1 MSDASST
8 APQTSAP
15 EVRAR
20 YQRSARNYLLDQRFQ
35 LKYTGFLVGISLAL
49 SVALGVLLWNASS
62 KIIEQSRTAVQQGQE
77 TVRQGQETV
86 KRGQEVLVQ
95 SRRVSEVV
103 AMNIAKEYK
112 DDPELAKTFGEAA
125 QRDESKLKDEQ
136 ARKLKDEQAR
146 LERDAATLQQRAEA
160 LERQAAE
167 VAHNQQMLLRLIV
180 ALLSLLVLG
189 VGVAGI
195 VFTHK
200 IAGPIFKMKRLLRQV
215 GEGKLVVRERL
226 RKGDELQHFFEAFE
240 KMVEDLRERQQAKIV
255 KMDAILEKLEAD
267 ARASKS
273 ARDVDAEGLAQLRRL
288 RTEMQEQLDA

>member
-20 YQRSARNYLLDQRFQ
+20 YQRSARNYLIDQKFQ
-35 LKYTGFLVGISLAL
+35 LKYTGFLVGISLVL
-49 SVALGVLLWNASS
+49 SVALGILLWNASS
-62 KIIEQSRTAVQQGQE
+62 KIIEQSRSAVQQGQE

-136 ARKLKDEQAR
+136 AR
-146 LERDAATLQQRAEA
+146 LERDAAMFQQRAEA
-160 LERQAAE
+160 LGRQAAD

-240 KMVEDLRERQQAKIV
+240 KMVEDLRERQQSKIT
-255 KMDAILEKLEAD
+255 KMDAVLEKLESD
-267 ARASKS
+267 ARAQNGS
-273 ARDVDAEGLAQLRRL
+273 REIDPEGLAQLKRL
-288 RTEMQEQLDA
+288 RSEMQEQLDV

>member
-62 KIIEQSRTAVQQGQE
+62 KIIEQSRSAVQQGQE

-112 DDPELAKTFGEAA
+112 DDPELAKTFGESAL
-125 QRDESKLKDEQ
+125 RDES
-136 ARKLKDEQAR
+136 KLKDEQAR
-146 LERDAATLQQRAEA
+146 LERDAAMLQQRAEA
-160 LERQAAE
+160 LGQQAAE
-167 VAHNQQMLLRLIV
+167 VAQNQQMLLRLIV

-240 KMVEDLRERQQAKIV
+240 KMVEDLRARQQAKIAT
-255 KMDAILEKLEAD
+255 MDAVLEKLEAD
-267 ARASKS
+267 APAQKAS
-273 ARDVDAEGLAQLRRL
+273 REIDPEGLAQLKRL

>member
-35 LKYTGFLVGISLAL
+35 LKYTGLLVGISLAL
-49 SVALGVLLWNASS
+49 STALGILLWNASS
-62 KIIEQSRTAVQQGQE
+62 KIIEQSRHAVEQGQA

-86 KRGQEVLVQ
+86 KRGQEVIVQ

-125 QRDESKLKDEQ
+125 QRDENKLKE
-136 ARKLKDEQAR
+136 EQAR
-146 LERDAATLQQRAEA
+146 LERDAATLEQRAQE
-160 LERQAAE
+160 LGRQASVVAE
-167 VAHNQQMLLRLIV
+167 NQQMLLRLIV
-180 ALLSLLVLG
+180 ALLSLLVVG

-215 GEGKLVVRERL
+215 GEGKLVVREKL

-240 KMVEDLRERQQAKIV
+240 KMVDDLRARQQAKIA
-255 KMDAILEKLEAD
+255 KMDAIVERFEAGG
-267 ARASKS
+267 RAQSGS
-273 ARDVDAEGLAQLRRL
+273 REVDPEGLAQLKRL
-288 RTEMQEQLDA
+288 RSEMQEQIDM

>member
-20 YQRSARNYLLDQRFQ
+20 YQRSARNYLLDQKFQ
-35 LKYTGFLVGISLAL
+35 LKYTGFLVGISLVL
-49 SVALGVLLWNASS
+49 SVALGMLLWNASS
-62 KIIEQSRTAVQQGQE
+62 KIIEQSRGAVQQGQE

-125 QRDESKLKDEQ
+125 QRDEI
-136 ARKLKDEQAR
+136 KLKDEQAR
-146 LERDAATLQQRAEA
+146 LERDAATLQQHAKA
-160 LERQAAE
+160 LERQAAD
-167 VAHNQQMLLRLIV
+167 VADNQQMLLRLIV

-215 GEGKLVVRERL
+215 GEGKLIVRERL

-240 KMVEDLRERQQAKIV
+240 KMVEDLRTRQQAKIE
-255 KMDAILEKLEAD
+255 KMDAILAKLEAD
-267 ARASKS
+267 ARAQKVTEI
-273 ARDVDAEGLAQLRRL
+273 DPDGLAQLKRL
-288 RTEMQEQLDA
+288 RAEMQEQIEA

>member
-20 YQRSARNYLLDQRFQ
+20 YQRSARNYLIDQKFQ
-35 LKYTGFLVGISLAL
+35 LKYTGFLVGISLVL
-49 SVALGVLLWNASS
+49 SVALGILLWNASS
-62 KIIEQSRTAVQQGQE
+62 KIIEQSRSAVQQGQE

-136 ARKLKDEQAR
+136 AR
-146 LERDAATLQQRAEA
+146 LERDAAMFQQRAEA
-160 LERQAAE
+160 LGRQAAD

-240 KMVEDLRERQQAKIV
+240 KMVEDLRERQQSKIA
-255 KMDAILEKLEAD
+255 KMDAVLEKLESD
-267 ARASKS
+267 ARAQSGS
-273 ARDVDAEGLAQLRRL
+273 REIDPEGLAQLKRL
-288 RTEMQEQLDA
+288 RSEMQEQLDV

>member
-20 YQRSARNYLLDQRFQ
+20 YQRSARNYLIDQRFQ

-49 SVALGVLLWNASS
+49 SVALGILLWNASS
-62 KIIEQSRTAVQQGQE
+62 KIIEQSRSAVQQGQE

-136 ARKLKDEQAR
+136 AR
-146 LERDAATLQQRAEA
+146 LERDAAMLQQRAEA
-160 LERQAAE
+160 LGRQAAD

-240 KMVEDLRERQQAKIV
+240 KMVEDLRARQQSKIA
-255 KMDAILEKLEAD
+255 KMDVVLEKLESD
-267 ARASKS
+267 ARAQNGS
-273 ARDVDAEGLAQLRRL
+273 AEIDPEGLAQLKRL
-288 RTEMQEQLDA
+288 RSEMQEQLDA

>member
-35 LKYTGFLVGISLAL
+35 LKYTGLLVGICVVL
-49 SVALGVLLWNASS
+49 SVALGAVLWSASS
-62 KIIEQSRTAVQQGQE
+62 KIIEQSHQAVAQGQL

-86 KRGQEVLVQ
+86 MRGQEVLVQ
-95 SRRVSEVV
+95 SRRVSQVV

-125 QRDESKLKDEQ
+125 QRDELKLKEEQ
-136 ARKLKDEQAR
+136 DR
-146 LERDAATLQQRAEA
+146 LERDAATLQQRAA
-160 LERQAAE
+160 SLEQQAAE
-167 VAHNQQMLLRLIV
+167 VARQQQMLLWVIV
-180 ALLSLLVLG
+180 AILSLLVVG

-200 IAGPIFKMKRLLRQV
+200 IAGPIFKIKRLLRQV
-215 GEGKLVVRERL
+215 GEGKLVVREKL

-240 KMVEDLRERQQAKIV
+240 KMVDDLRSRQEAKIARV
-255 KMDAILEKLEAD
+255 DSILEKLDPAARKQPASADEAD
-267 ARASKS
+267 GITLLK
-273 ARDVDAEGLAQLRRL
+273 RL
-288 RTEMQEQLDA
+288 RSEMQEQIDA

>member
-20 YQRSARNYLLDQRFQ
+20 YQRSARNYLLDQKFQ

-49 SVALGVLLWNASS
+49 SVALGILLWNASS
-62 KIIEQSRTAVQQGQE
+62 KIIEQSRSAVQQGQE

-136 ARKLKDEQAR
+136 AR
-146 LERDAATLQQRAEA
+146 LERDAASLQQRAAA

-167 VAHNQQMLLRLIV
+167 VADNQQMLLRLIV

-240 KMVEDLRERQQAKIV
+240 KMVEDLRARQQAKIS
-255 KMDAILEKLEAD
+255 KMDAILAKLEAD
-267 ARASKS
+267 ARAQKGS
-273 ARDVDAEGLAQLRRL
+273 AEIDPDGIAQLKRL

>member
-20 YQRSARNYLLDQRFQ
+20 YQRSARNYLLDQKFQ

-49 SVALGVLLWNASS
+49 SAALGILLWNASS

-77 TVRQGQETV
+77 IVRQGQETV

-125 QRDESKLKDEQ
+125 QRDEN
-136 ARKLKDEQAR
+136 KLKDEQAR
-146 LERDAATLQQRAEA
+146 LERDAASLQQRAAA
-160 LERQAAE
+160 LERQAVE
-167 VAHNQQMLLRLIV
+167 VADNQQMLLRLIV

-240 KMVEDLRERQQAKIV
+240 KMVEDLRARQQAKIE
-255 KMDAILEKLEAD
+255 KMDAILAKLEAD
-267 ARASKS
+267 ARAQKG
-273 ARDVDAEGLAQLRRL
+273 AVEIDPDGVAQLKRL

>member
-8 APQTSAP
+8 APQTSTP

-112 DDPELAKTFGEAA
+112 DDPELAKTFREAA
-125 QRDESKLKDEQ
+125 QRDEN
-136 ARKLKDEQAR
+136 KLKDEQAR

-240 KMVEDLRERQQAKIV
+240 KMVEDLRARQQAKIA
-255 KMDAILEKLEAD
+255 KMDAILEKLDAD
-267 ARASKS
+267 ARASKGS
-273 ARDVDAEGLAQLRRL
+273 RDIDPDGVAQLRRL

>member
-125 QRDESKLKDEQ
+125 QRDES
-136 ARKLKDEQAR
+136 KLKDEQAR

>member
-20 YQRSARNYLLDQRFQ
+20 YQRSARNYLLDQKFQ

-49 SVALGVLLWNASS
+49 SVALGILLWNASS

-77 TVRQGQETV
+77 IVRQGQETV

-136 ARKLKDEQAR
+136 AR
-146 LERDAATLQQRAEA
+146 LERDAASLQQRAAA
-160 LERQAAE
+160 LERQAVE
-167 VAHNQQMLLRLIV
+167 VADNQQMLLRLIV

-240 KMVEDLRERQQAKIV
+240 KMVEDLRARQQAKIATMDGILV
-255 KMDAILEKLEAD
+255 KLDAD
-267 ARASKS
+267 ARAQKGS
-273 ARDVDAEGLAQLRRL
+273 AEIDPDGIAQLKRL

>member
-20 YQRSARNYLLDQRFQ
+20 YQRSARNYLIDQKFQ
-35 LKYTGFLVGISLAL
+35 LKYTGFLVGISLVL
-49 SVALGVLLWNASS
+49 SVALGILLWNASS
-62 KIIEQSRTAVQQGQE
+62 KIIEQSRSAVQQGQE

-136 ARKLKDEQAR
+136 AR
-146 LERDAATLQQRAEA
+146 LERDAATFQQRAEA
-160 LERQAAE
+160 LGRQAAD

-240 KMVEDLRERQQAKIV
+240 KMVEDLRARQQSKIA
-255 KMDAILEKLEAD
+255 KMDAVLEKLESD
-267 ARASKS
+267 ARAQSGS
-273 ARDVDAEGLAQLRRL
+273 REIDPEGLAQLKRL
-288 RTEMQEQLDA
+288 RSEMQEQLDV

>member
-20 YQRSARNYLLDQRFQ
+20 YQRSARNYLIDQRFQ

-49 SVALGVLLWNASS
+49 SVALGTLLWNASS

-136 ARKLKDEQAR
+136 AR

-160 LERQAAE
+160 LERQAAD

-240 KMVEDLRERQQAKIV
+240 KMVEDLRERQQAKIA
-255 KMDAILEKLEAD
+255 KMDAILEKIEAD

-273 ARDVDAEGLAQLRRL
+273 ARDVDADGVAQLRRL

>member
-20 YQRSARNYLLDQRFQ
+20 YQRSARNYLLDQNFQ

-49 SVALGVLLWNASS
+49 SAALGILLWNASS
-62 KIIEQSRTAVQQGQE
+62 KIIEQSRSAVQQGQE

-103 AMNIAKEYK
+103 AMNIAKEYR
-112 DDPELAKTFGEAA
+112 DDPELAKTFGDAA

-136 ARKLKDEQAR
+136 SR

-215 GEGKLVVRERL
+215 GEGKLVVREKL
-226 RKGDELQHFFEAFE
+226 RKGDELQHFFETFE
-240 KMVEDLRERQQAKIV
+240 KMVEDLRAHQQAKIV
-255 KMDAILEKLEAD
+255 KMDAILENLEA
-267 ARASKS
+267 R
-273 ARDVDAEGLAQLRRL
+273 ARDEKGTMEIDPEGLAQLKRL
-288 RTEMQEQLDA
+288 RSEMQEQLDA

>member
-20 YQRSARNYLLDQRFQ
+20 YQRSARNYLLDQNFQ

-49 SVALGVLLWNASS
+49 SVALGILLWNASS
-62 KIIEQSRTAVQQGQE
+62 KIIEQSRSAVQQGQE

-136 ARKLKDEQAR
+136 AR

-160 LERQAAE
+160 LERQAAD
-167 VAHNQQMLLRLIV
+167 VANNQQMLLRLIV

-215 GEGKLVVRERL
+215 GEGKLIVREKL

-240 KMVEDLRERQQAKIV
+240 KMVEDLRARQQGKIA
-255 KMDAILEKLEAD
+255 KMDAILEKLEAG
-267 ARASKS
+267 ARAQKGTMEI
-273 ARDVDAEGLAQLRRL
+273 DPEGLSQLKRL
-288 RTEMQEQLDA
+288 RSEMQEQLDA

>member
-20 YQRSARNYLLDQRFQ
+20 YQRSARNYLIDQKFQ

-49 SVALGVLLWNASS
+49 SVALGMLLWNASS
-62 KIIEQSRTAVQQGQE
+62 KIIAQSRSAVQQGQE

-125 QRDESKLKDEQ
+125 QRDEI
-136 ARKLKDEQAR
+136 KLKDEQAR
-146 LERDAATLQQRAEA
+146 LERDAATLQQHAEA
-160 LERQAAE
+160 LQRQAAD
-167 VAHNQQMLLRLIV
+167 VADNQQMLLRLIV

-215 GEGKLVVRERL
+215 GEGKLIVRERL

-240 KMVEDLRERQQAKIV
+240 KMVEDLRTRQQAKIA
-255 KMDAILEKLEAD
+255 KMDVILAKLEAD
-267 ARASKS
+267 ARAQPGSTEI
-273 ARDVDAEGLAQLRRL
+273 DPDGLAQLQRL

>member
-1 MSDASST
+1 MSDATST

-20 YQRSARNYLLDQRFQ
+20 YQRSARNYLLDRQFQ
-35 LKYTGFLVGISLAL
+35 LKYTGFLVGISLVL
-49 SVALGVLLWNASS
+49 SAALGILLWNASS
-62 KIIEQSRTAVQQGQE
+62 KIIEQSRQAVEQGQQ

-86 KRGQEVLVQ
+86 KRGQEVIVQ

-112 DDPELAKTFGEAA
+112 DDPELARTFGEAA
-125 QRDESKLKDEQ
+125 QRDEG
-136 ARKLKDEQAR
+136 RLKDEQAR
-146 LERDAATLQQRAEA
+146 LERDAEMLKQRADA

-167 VAHNQQMLLRLIV
+167 VAHHQQVLLGVIV
-180 ALLSLLVLG
+180 AILSLLVVG
-189 VGVAGI
+189 VGLAGI

-240 KMVEDLRERQQAKIV
+240 KMVDDLRTRQQAKIATL
-255 KMDAILEKLEAD
+255 DSALERIEASSRGQGG
-267 ARASKS
+267 AEK
-273 ARDVDAEGLAQLRRL
+273 VDPEGLAQLKRL
-288 RTEMQEQLDA
+288 RSELQEQLDA

>member
-62 KIIEQSRTAVQQGQE
+62 KIIEQSRSAVQQGQE

-125 QRDESKLKDEQ
+125 LRDES
-136 ARKLKDEQAR
+136 KLKDEQAR
-146 LERDAATLQQRAEA
+146 LERDAAMLQQRAEA
-160 LERQAAE
+160 LGQHAAG
-167 VAHNQQMLLRLIV
+167 VAQNQQMLLRLIV

-240 KMVEDLRERQQAKIV
+240 KMVEDLRARQQSKIA

-267 ARASKS
+267 ARAPQAS
-273 ARDVDAEGLAQLRRL
+273 REIDPEGLAQLKRL
-288 RTEMQEQLDA
+288 RAEMQEQIDA

>member
-20 YQRSARNYLLDQRFQ
+20 YQRSARNYLLDQNFQ

-49 SVALGVLLWNASS
+49 SVALGILLWNASS
-62 KIIEQSRTAVQQGQE
+62 KIIEQSRSAVQQGQE

-125 QRDESKLKDEQ
+125 QLDESKLKDEQ
-136 ARKLKDEQAR
+136 SR

-160 LERQAAE
+160 LERQAAD
-167 VAHNQQMLLRLIV
+167 VANNQQMLLRLIV

-215 GEGKLVVRERL
+215 GEGKLIVREKL

-240 KMVEDLRERQQAKIV
+240 KMVEDLRARQQAKIATMDGILV
-255 KMDAILEKLEAD
+255 KLDAD
-267 ARASKS
+267 ARAQKGS
-273 ARDVDAEGLAQLRRL
+273 AEIDPDGIAQLKRL

>member
-20 YQRSARNYLLDQRFQ
+20 YQRSARNYLIDQKFQ

-49 SVALGVLLWNASS
+49 SVALGILLWNASS
-62 KIIEQSRTAVQQGQE
+62 KIIEQSRSAVQQGQE

-112 DDPELAKTFGEAA
+112 EDPELAKTFGEAA
-125 QRDESKLKDEQ
+125 QRDESS
-136 ARKLKDEQAR
+136 LKDEQAR
-146 LERDAATLQQRAEA
+146 LERDAAMLQQRAEA
-160 LERQAAE
+160 LGRQAAD

-240 KMVEDLRERQQAKIV
+240 KMVEDLRARQQSKIA
-255 KMDAILEKLEAD
+255 KMDAVLEKLESD
-267 ARASKS
+267 PRAQSGS
-273 ARDVDAEGLAQLRRL
+273 LEIDPEGLAQLKRL
-288 RTEMQEQLDA
+288 RSEMQEQLDA

>member
-62 KIIEQSRTAVQQGQE
+62 KIIEQSRSAVQQGQE

-125 QRDESKLKDEQ
+125 QRDEG
-136 ARKLKDEQAR
+136 KLKDEQAR
-146 LERDAATLQQRAEA
+146 LERDAAMLQQRAEA
-160 LERQAAE
+160 LGQQAAE
-167 VAHNQQMLLRLIV
+167 VAQNQQMLLRLIV

-240 KMVEDLRERQQAKIV
+240 KMVEDLRARQQSKIA

-267 ARASKS
+267 AQAEKAS
-273 ARDVDAEGLAQLRRL
+273 REIDPEGLAQLKRL

>member
-20 YQRSARNYLLDQRFQ
+20 YQRSARNYLIDQKFQ

-49 SVALGVLLWNASS
+49 SVALGILLWNASS
-62 KIIEQSRTAVQQGQE
+62 KIIEQSRSAVQQGQE

-136 ARKLKDEQAR
+136 AR
-146 LERDAATLQQRAEA
+146 LERDAAMFQQRAEA
-160 LERQAAE
+160 LGRQAAD

-189 VGVAGI
+189 VGAAGI

-240 KMVEDLRERQQAKIV
+240 KMVEDLRARQQSKIA
-255 KMDAILEKLEAD
+255 KMDAVLEKLESD
-267 ARASKS
+267 ARAQSGS
-273 ARDVDAEGLAQLRRL
+273 REIDPEGLAQLKHL
-288 RTEMQEQLDA
+288 RSEMQEQLDA

>member
-20 YQRSARNYLLDQRFQ
+20 YQRSARNYLLDQKFQ

-125 QRDESKLKDEQ
+125 QRDES
-136 ARKLKDEQAR
+136 KLKDEQAR

-240 KMVEDLRERQQAKIV
+240 KMVEDLRARQQAKIA
-255 KMDAILEKLEAD
+255 KMDAILEKIEAD

-273 ARDVDAEGLAQLRRL
+273 AREVDAEGLAQLRRL
-288 RTEMQEQLDA
+288 RSEMQEQLDA

>member
-20 YQRSARNYLLDQRFQ
+20 YQRSARNYLIDQRFQ

-49 SVALGVLLWNASS
+49 SVALGILLWNASS

-136 ARKLKDEQAR
+136 AR

-160 LERQAAE
+160 LERQAAD
-167 VAHNQQMLLRLIV
+167 VAHTQQMLLRLIV

-195 VFTHK
+195 IFTHK

-240 KMVEDLRERQQAKIV
+240 KMVEDLRERQQAKIA
-255 KMDAILEKLEAD
+255 KMDAILEELEAD
-267 ARASKS
+267 ARAPKGS
-273 ARDVDAEGLAQLRRL
+273 RDVDPDGVAQLRRL